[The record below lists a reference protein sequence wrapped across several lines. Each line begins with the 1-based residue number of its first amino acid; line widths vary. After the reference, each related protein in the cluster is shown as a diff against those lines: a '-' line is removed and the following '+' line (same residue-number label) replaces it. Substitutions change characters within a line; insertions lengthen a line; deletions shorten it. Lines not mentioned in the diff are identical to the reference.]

1 MLRYDLDGVSEGG
14 YLLNLLK
21 EKELQVLEV
30 GLREADLL
38 CDVEVDDLRRVL
50 FYLLLLR
57 EHQVGLHGNRAEL
70 VEIWHRVLKADRVEQ
85 DLHAKD

>member
-14 YLLNLLK
+14 DLLNLLK

-38 CDVEVDDLRRVL
+38 CDVEVDDLRGVL
-50 FYLLLLR
+50 FDLLLFR
-57 EHQVGLHGNRAEL
+57 EHKVGLYGDRAKF
-70 VEIWHRVLKADRVEQ
+70 VEIRH
-85 DLHAKD
+85 

>member
-1 MLRYDLDGVSEGG
+1 MLRYDLDGISEGRN
-14 YLLNLLK
+14 LLNFLK

-50 FYLLLLR
+50 FDLLLFR
-57 EHQVGLHGNRAEL
+57 EHQVGLNGNRAKL
-70 VEIWHRVLKADRVEQ
+70 VEIRH
-85 DLHAKD
+85 